1 MEGSEAEMEPR
12 WGERAVTNAH
22 VLEYAFPA
30 MEVPFSLGEYQ
41 QRLRRVREVMARE
54 GIDLLYLTSPESLCY
69 LSGYQSEWYQA
80 QSPKAWPPVSGIAV
94 HVDHER
100 FILFDQEGE
109 AVLCRYQTIASDVRL
124 YRRDERGL
132 SAIDFIVSELQAE
145 GWLSRTVGLEL
156 WSYRPNPAVSAQF
169 RAAFEAAGCQVVDG
183 TDVVRE
189 VRSIKSPQELA
200 YIETAMR
207 IADIGM
213 QAAIDHLRPGMT
225 ELEVYAEIVAAMAR
239 AGGENPSITIPV
251 LSGAKT
257 MAPHALASRKQ
268 IMPGEIV
275 IIDLCG
281 VYNRYHANLAR
292 TFSMGEPHP
301 DVARVVNNSAGV
313 YQAVSTILRPHLPVR
328 ELNEV
333 VRRYYED
340 AGIWESRRWVGGY
353 ELGIAFPPDWVGPF
367 VYSQDLDPGDCVF
380 APGMVINYESQFY
393 LPNHAG
399 FSLLIDTIV
408 FTEQEARILSRTPRE
423 LIVIE

>member
-1 MEGSEAEMEPR
+1 MDARQG
-12 WGERAVTNAH
+12 GRAVTRLH
-22 VLEYAFPA
+22 VLEHAFPA
-30 MEVPFSLGEYQ
+30 MEVPFAVGEYQ

-54 GIDLLYLTSPESLCY
+54 GVDLLYLTSPESLCY
-69 LSGYQSEWYQA
+69 LSGYQAEWYQA
-80 QSPKAWPPVSGIAV
+80 QSPKAWPAVSGIAV
-94 HVDHER
+94 HADHDR

-109 AVLCRYQTIASDVRL
+109 AVLCRYQTVASDVRL

-145 GWLSRTVGLEL
+145 GWLARTVGLEL

-183 TDVVRE
+183 TDIVRE

-207 IADIGM
+207 LADIGM
-213 QAAIDHLRPGMT
+213 RAAIEHLRPGMT

-239 AGGENPSITIPV
+239 AGGENPSITLPV
-251 LSGAKT
+251 LSGPKT

-275 IIDLCG
+275 IIDVCG
-281 VYNRYHANLAR
+281 VYNRYHGNLAR

-301 DVARVVNNSAGV
+301 DVAQVVALSAGV
-313 YQAVSTILRPHLPVR
+313 YDALTSILRPYLPVR
-328 ELNEV
+328 ELNQFV
-333 VRRYYED
+333 QRYYED
-340 AGIWESRRWVGGY
+340 AGIWASRRWIGGY

-367 VYSQDLDPGDCVF
+367 VYSCDLDPGERVF
-380 APGMVINYESQFY
+380 LPGMVVNYESQFY
-393 LPNHAG
+393 LPHHAG

-408 FTEQEARILSRTPRE
+408 FTEQDARLLGRTPRD